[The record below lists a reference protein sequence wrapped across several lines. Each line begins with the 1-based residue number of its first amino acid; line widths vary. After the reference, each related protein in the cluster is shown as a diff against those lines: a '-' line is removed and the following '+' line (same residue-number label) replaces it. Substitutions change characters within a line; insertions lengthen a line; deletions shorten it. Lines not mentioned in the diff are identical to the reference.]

1 MFQDILQGAGLQ
13 LQAIIGQRSPYII
26 IGVVILLLVSFYRL
40 CKTSA
45 KLPLPYYYVKDNV
58 VATLEEAYRDV

>member
-1 MFQDILQGAGLQ
+1 MFQDLLQVAGLQ
-13 LQAIIGQRSPYII
+13 LQAIIGQRSPYIV
-26 IGVVILLLVSFYRL
+26 IGAVILLLVSFYRL
-40 CKTSA
+40 FKTSA